1 MLWGKLT
8 DLVSNDDVE
17 GEEHV
22 WSNYPALGFLIKIS
36 CLIEN
41 IFEVTH
47 FTYINEFYWP
57 DWKKCVFIGINM
69 KYKMSLVATKSK

>member
-8 DLVSNDDVE
+8 DLVSNDGGD
-17 GEEHV
+17 GGRGI

-36 CLIEN
+36 CSIEN

-47 FTYINEFYWP
+47 FTYINEST
-57 DWKKCVFIGINM
+57 DQIE
-69 KYKMSLVATKSK
+69 KSVCS